1 MPLVP
6 KGAPYQDQKA
16 KIKLTPRS
24 KRKLCPRLDDDG
36 SSPKSV
42 LIPKKPKGL
51 VPKKPKGLT
60 PKASVIEQLN
70 RNQNQKKKQLGKG
83 KEKDHAKSFAKWYK
97 ILEDGAICLAE
108 EMMGRTKFRIVFNP
122 NMEHF
127 LVQYIDL
134 DNKASSMKTTFPVAL
149 MRLMRAALRRAEQS
163 NLIKFGRAMQ
173 QAPPEEEETAK

>member
-108 EMMGRTKFRIVFNP
+108 EMMGRTKFRIIFNP
-122 NMEHF
+122 TLEHF

-134 DNKASSMKTTFPVAL
+134 DNKASSMKMTFPVAL

-163 NLIKFGRAMQ
+163 SLIKFGRAM